1 MEPSANWASA
11 WNASDG
17 CPEPVNINRSDRAIV
32 DAFGRFKRPLARYV
46 SANQACLGEPLFQT
60 GDPSSVA
67 RLNISQRVYV
77 LRRCP
82 LHVKTTSLQLSKAM
96 L

>member
-1 MEPSANWASA
+1 MSPKSSVPQAA
-11 WNASDG
+11 
-17 CPEPVNINRSDRAIV
+17 RSNSWVLIADKPHPPRAIV
-32 DAFGRFKRPLARYV
+32 DAFARFKRPPARFV

-60 GDPSSVA
+60 GDPSPVA

-77 LRRCP
+77 LRPCP
-82 LHVKTTSLQLSKAM
+82 LLVKVTSLQLSKAM